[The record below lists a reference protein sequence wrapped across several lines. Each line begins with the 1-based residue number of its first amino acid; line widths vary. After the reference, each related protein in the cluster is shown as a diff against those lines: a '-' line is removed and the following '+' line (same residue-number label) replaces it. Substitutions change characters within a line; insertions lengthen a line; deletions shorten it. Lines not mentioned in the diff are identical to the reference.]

1 MPSLVGSEMCIRD
14 RYCSRTRCCALWFVD
29 DDGRALF
36 CRAIHKPFS
45 IIFVVAEMTSTLTT
59 SATSRQCIILH
70 YVRNRCMP
78 ETRNLSSSST
88 WWVRWTGPLYS
99 WTTRASSIETLF
111 ALFWIHNENTN
122 KLEIYVSFRQH
133 DISDDFHNLLFRT
146 IIHRLLDI
154 FGI

>member
-1 MPSLVGSEMCIRD
+1 MFFCVSTGHTIRFLPTTFLTMV
-14 RYCSRTRCCALWFVD
+14 ST
-29 DDGRALF
+29 F
-36 CRAIHKPFS
+36 CRAIHRPFS

>member
-1 MPSLVGSEMCIRD
+1 MAAADTASEYDSCGHRRCWTAAASCPYYSCRRRAKPVGLVLPCE
-14 RYCSRTRCCALWFVD
+14 YCSRTRCCALWFVD

-70 YVRNRCMP
+70 YVRNCCMP

-111 ALFWIHNENTN
+111 ALF
-122 KLEIYVSFRQH
+122 
-133 DISDDFHNLLFRT
+133 
-146 IIHRLLDI
+146 
-154 FGI
+154 